1 MKEVFDA
8 HSPCPFFATFN
19 PYPPRF
25 LFGWL
30 IHTYPGTRVLR
41 INVYVHMYN
50 VYATA
55 GYNVVNSAEKKTK
68 RRKKVLYDLEMF
80 TSYRAYHPNFCEGK
94 ESHFTGSNPV
104 NASGTEP
111 WGAVGSNRQGC
122 FWKRKLCIFFTVRYA
137 GFEPVTT
144 ALTQRYFT
152 PINTSRIRMKRLI
165 WTNCSIIFSILC
177 YMGGGTCHVLC

>member
-68 RRKKVLYDLEMF
+68 RRKKVLYCMTWKCLLYFLPGISSKLLRGKRISFHRFESSECQWHRTLRSGRVKQARLFLEKKVM
-80 TSYRAYHPNFCEGK
+80 Y
-94 ESHFTGSNPV
+94 
-104 NASGTEP
+104 
-111 WGAVGSNRQGC
+111 
-122 FWKRKLCIFFTVRYA
+122 IFYCK
-137 GFEPVTT
+137 
-144 ALTQRYFT
+144 
-152 PINTSRIRMKRLI
+152 ICRIRTRDHCTDSALFY
-165 WTNCSIIFSILC
+165 SQ
-177 YMGGGTCHVLC
+177 